1 MLPTRYQNLLLT
13 KDLTSGSFERMPL
26 TCFLSY
32 TFFLWTHA
40 TKKYLILNAGVSF
53 SIFMLVTSVSFECM
67 LLTSVSFECMLL
79 TSISFECMLLK
90 SGFFKCMLL
99 TSVFLMHVTHKYFFR
114 RHVTPTHESFL
125 LNACYS
131 QVVFYNACYAHKYFF
146 WSHVTPT
153 HESFLL
159 NACYKCY
166 CGNGNYKSC

>member
-1 MLPTRYQNLLLT
+1 MVPLNACILRVFFITRF
-13 KDLTSGSFERMPL
+13 SFERMLL
-26 TCFLSY
+26 TCVLSY

-53 SIFMLVTSVSFECM
+53 SIFMLV
-67 LLTSVSFECMLL
+67 TSVSFECMLL

-114 RHVTPTHESFL
+114 RRVTPTHESFL

-131 QVVFYNACYAHKYFF
+131 QVVFYNACYSHKYFF

-166 CGNGNYKSC
+166 